1 MPHIKVN
8 CCQAFLLYINKRS
21 GTSCLT
27 LFPKLP
33 KKPAC
38 RRPPSVIT
46 IRKGCCPTS
55 NGKTASVCLKT
66 WTCGRL
72 MGLLTCLKN
81 TGMPIKRI
89 RDYVELTSKGD
100 DTLQER
106 YEIIKAQRQFVLDQI
121 EQLQYYL
128 EELDFK
134 DWYYNKALAAGSES
148 AINLDDYEKETG
160 KKAPDDPN
168 RQD

>member
-1 MPHIKVN
+1 MSYTISEAAQKTG
-8 CCQAFLLYINKRS
+8 L
-21 GTSCLT
+21 
-27 LFPKLP
+27 
-33 KKPAC
+33 
-38 RRPPSVIT
+38 PPST
-46 IRKGCCPTS
+46 IRFYDKEGLLPNIKRK
-55 NGKTASVCLKT
+55 NGIRVFEDMDL
-66 WTCGRL
+66 RL

-148 AINLDDYEKETG
+148 AINLDDYEKETR

>member
-1 MPHIKVN
+1 MSYTISEAAEKTG
-8 CCQAFLLYINKRS
+8 L
-21 GTSCLT
+21 
-27 LFPKLP
+27 
-33 KKPAC
+33 
-38 RRPPSVIT
+38 PPST
-46 IRKGCCPTS
+46 IRFYDKEGLLPNIKRK
-55 NGKTASVCLKT
+55 NGIRVFEDMDL
-66 WTCGRL
+66 RL

-106 YEIIKAQRQFVLDQI
+106 YEIIKSQRQFVLDQI

-168 RQD
+168 RRD

>member
-1 MPHIKVN
+1 MSYTISEAAEKTG
-8 CCQAFLLYINKRS
+8 L
-21 GTSCLT
+21 
-27 LFPKLP
+27 
-33 KKPAC
+33 
-38 RRPPSVIT
+38 PPST
-46 IRKGCCPTS
+46 IRYYDKEGLLPNIKRK
-55 NGKTASVCLKT
+55 NGIRVFEDMDL
-66 WTCGRL
+66 RL

-89 RDYVELTSKGD
+89 RNYVELTSQGD
-100 DTLQER
+100 ASLQKR
-106 YEIIKAQRQFVLDQI
+106 YEIIKEQRQFVLDQI

-168 RQD
+168 REN

>member
-1 MPHIKVN
+1 MSYTISEAAQKTG
-8 CCQAFLLYINKRS
+8 L
-21 GTSCLT
+21 
-27 LFPKLP
+27 
-33 KKPAC
+33 
-38 RRPPSVIT
+38 PPST
-46 IRKGCCPTS
+46 IRFYDKEGLLPNIKRK
-55 NGKTASVCLKT
+55 NGIRVFEDMDL
-66 WTCGRL
+66 RL

-100 DTLQER
+100 ETLQER

-148 AINLDDYEKETG
+148 AINLDDYERETG

-168 RQD
+168 REN

>member
-1 MPHIKVN
+1 MSYTISEAAQKTG
-8 CCQAFLLYINKRS
+8 L
-21 GTSCLT
+21 
-27 LFPKLP
+27 
-33 KKPAC
+33 
-38 RRPPSVIT
+38 PPST
-46 IRKGCCPTS
+46 IRFYDKEGLLPNIKRK
-55 NGKTASVCLKT
+55 NGIRVFEDMDL
-66 WTCGRL
+66 RL

>member
-1 MPHIKVN
+1 MSYTISEAAQKTG
-8 CCQAFLLYINKRS
+8 L
-21 GTSCLT
+21 
-27 LFPKLP
+27 
-33 KKPAC
+33 
-38 RRPPSVIT
+38 PPST
-46 IRKGCCPTS
+46 IRYYDKEGLLPNIKRK
-55 NGKTASVCLKT
+55 NGIRVFEDMDL
-66 WTCGRL
+66 RL

-100 DTLQER
+100 DTLRER

-168 RQD
+168 RQV

>member
-1 MPHIKVN
+1 MSYTISEAAEKTG
-8 CCQAFLLYINKRS
+8 L
-21 GTSCLT
+21 
-27 LFPKLP
+27 
-33 KKPAC
+33 
-38 RRPPSVIT
+38 PPST
-46 IRKGCCPTS
+46 IRFYDKEGLLPNIKRK
-55 NGKTASVCLKT
+55 NGIRVFEDMDL
-66 WTCGRL
+66 RL

-89 RDYVELTSKGD
+89 RDYVELTSIGD
-100 DTLQER
+100 ETLQER

-148 AINLDDYEKETG
+148 AINLDDYERETG

-168 RQD
+168 RED

>member
-1 MPHIKVN
+1 MSYTISEAAEKTG
-8 CCQAFLLYINKRS
+8 L
-21 GTSCLT
+21 
-27 LFPKLP
+27 
-33 KKPAC
+33 
-38 RRPPSVIT
+38 PPST
-46 IRKGCCPTS
+46 IRFYDKEGLLPNIKRK
-55 NGKTASVCLKT
+55 NGIRVFEDMDL
-66 WTCGRL
+66 RL

-89 RDYVELTSKGD
+89 RNYVELTSKGD
-100 DTLQER
+100 ETLQAR

-134 DWYYNKALAAGSES
+134 DWYYNKALATGSES

-160 KKAPDDPN
+160 KKAPDNPN

>member
-1 MPHIKVN
+1 MSYTISEAAEKTG
-8 CCQAFLLYINKRS
+8 L
-21 GTSCLT
+21 
-27 LFPKLP
+27 
-33 KKPAC
+33 
-38 RRPPSVIT
+38 PPST
-46 IRKGCCPTS
+46 IRYYDKEGLLPNIKRK
-55 NGKTASVCLKT
+55 NGIRVFEDMDL
-66 WTCGRL
+66 RL

-168 RQD
+168 RRD

>member
-1 MPHIKVN
+1 MSYTISEAAQKTG
-8 CCQAFLLYINKRS
+8 LL
-21 GTSCLT
+21 
-27 LFPKLP
+27 
-33 KKPAC
+33 
-38 RRPPSVIT
+38 PST
-46 IRKGCCPTS
+46 IRYYDKEGLLPNIKRK
-55 NGKTASVCLKT
+55 NGIRVFEDMDL
-66 WTCGRL
+66 RL

-100 DTLQER
+100 DTLRER
-106 YEIIKAQRQFVLDQI
+106 YEIIRAQRQFVLDQI

-168 RQD
+168 RRDESVFL

>member
-1 MPHIKVN
+1 MSYTISEAAEKTG
-8 CCQAFLLYINKRS
+8 L
-21 GTSCLT
+21 
-27 LFPKLP
+27 
-33 KKPAC
+33 
-38 RRPPSVIT
+38 PPST
-46 IRKGCCPTS
+46 IRFYDKEGLLPNIKRK
-55 NGKTASVCLKT
+55 NGIRVFEEMDL
-66 WTCGRL
+66 RL

-168 RQD
+168 REN

>member
-1 MPHIKVN
+1 MSYTISEAAEKTG
-8 CCQAFLLYINKRS
+8 L
-21 GTSCLT
+21 
-27 LFPKLP
+27 
-33 KKPAC
+33 
-38 RRPPSVIT
+38 PPST
-46 IRKGCCPTS
+46 IRFYDKEGLLPNIKRK
-55 NGKTASVCLKT
+55 NGIRVFEDMDL
-66 WTCGRL
+66 RL

-148 AINLDDYEKETG
+148 AINLDDYERETG

-168 RQD
+168 RED

>member
-1 MPHIKVN
+1 MSYTISEAAQKTG
-8 CCQAFLLYINKRS
+8 L
-21 GTSCLT
+21 
-27 LFPKLP
+27 
-33 KKPAC
+33 
-38 RRPPSVIT
+38 PPST
-46 IRKGCCPTS
+46 IRFYDKEGLLPNIKRK
-55 NGKTASVCLKT
+55 NGIRVFEDMDL
-66 WTCGRL
+66 RL

-89 RDYVELTSKGD
+89 RDYVELTTQGD
-100 DTLQER
+100 ASLQKR
-106 YEIIKAQRQFVLDQI
+106 YEIIKEQRQFVLDQI

-168 RQD
+168 RRD

>member
-1 MPHIKVN
+1 MSYTISEAAEKTG
-8 CCQAFLLYINKRS
+8 L
-21 GTSCLT
+21 
-27 LFPKLP
+27 
-33 KKPAC
+33 
-38 RRPPSVIT
+38 PPST
-46 IRKGCCPTS
+46 IRYYDKEGLLPNIKRK
-55 NGKTASVCLKT
+55 NGIRVFEDMDL
-66 WTCGRL
+66 RL

-100 DTLQER
+100 ETLQER

-148 AINLDDYEKETG
+148 AINLDDYERETG

-168 RQD
+168 RED

>member
-1 MPHIKVN
+1 MSYTISEAAEKTG
-8 CCQAFLLYINKRS
+8 L
-21 GTSCLT
+21 
-27 LFPKLP
+27 
-33 KKPAC
+33 
-38 RRPPSVIT
+38 PPST
-46 IRKGCCPTS
+46 IRYYDKEGLLPNIKRK
-55 NGKTASVCLKT
+55 NGIRVFEDMDL
-66 WTCGRL
+66 RL

-89 RDYVELTSKGD
+89 RDYVDLTSKGD

>member
-1 MPHIKVN
+1 MSYTISEAAQKTG
-8 CCQAFLLYINKRS
+8 L
-21 GTSCLT
+21 
-27 LFPKLP
+27 
-33 KKPAC
+33 
-38 RRPPSVIT
+38 PPST
-46 IRKGCCPTS
+46 IRYYDKEGLLPNIKSTIRYYDKEGLLPNIKRK
-55 NGKTASVCLKT
+55 NGIRVFEDMDL
-66 WTCGRL
+66 RL

>member
-1 MPHIKVN
+1 MSYTISEAAEKTG
-8 CCQAFLLYINKRS
+8 L
-21 GTSCLT
+21 
-27 LFPKLP
+27 
-33 KKPAC
+33 
-38 RRPPSVIT
+38 PPST
-46 IRKGCCPTS
+46 IRFYDKEGLLPNIKRK
-55 NGKTASVCLKT
+55 NGIRVFEDMDL
-66 WTCGRL
+66 RL

-100 DTLQER
+100 ETLQER

-134 DWYYNKALAAGSES
+134 DWYYNKALSAGSES

-168 RQD
+168 RRD

>member
-1 MPHIKVN
+1 MSYTISE
-8 CCQAFLLYINKRS
+8 AA
-21 GTSCLT
+21 
-27 LFPKLP
+27 
-33 KKPAC
+33 KKTGL
-38 RRPPSVIT
+38 PPST
-46 IRKGCCPTS
+46 IRFYDKEGLLPNIQRK
-55 NGKTASVCLKT
+55 NGIRVFEDMDL
-66 WTCGRL
+66 RL

-89 RDYVELTSKGD
+89 RDYVELTSQGD
-100 DTLQER
+100 ASLQKR
-106 YEIIKAQRQFVLDQI
+106 YEIIKSQRQFVLDQI

-168 RQD
+168 REN

>member
-1 MPHIKVN
+1 MSYTISEAAEKTG
-8 CCQAFLLYINKRS
+8 L
-21 GTSCLT
+21 
-27 LFPKLP
+27 
-33 KKPAC
+33 
-38 RRPPSVIT
+38 PPST
-46 IRKGCCPTS
+46 IRYYDKEGLLPNIKRK
-55 NGKTASVCLKT
+55 NGIRVFEDMDL
-66 WTCGRL
+66 RL

-134 DWYYNKALAAGSES
+134 DWYYNKALAAGSEKT
-148 AINLDDYEKETG
+148 INLDDYEKETG

-168 RQD
+168 RRD

>member
-1 MPHIKVN
+1 MSYTISEAAEKTG
-8 CCQAFLLYINKRS
+8 L
-21 GTSCLT
+21 
-27 LFPKLP
+27 
-33 KKPAC
+33 
-38 RRPPSVIT
+38 PPST
-46 IRKGCCPTS
+46 IRYYDKEGLLPNIKRK
-55 NGKTASVCLKT
+55 NGIRVFEDMDL
-66 WTCGRL
+66 RL

-100 DTLQER
+100 DTLRER

-168 RQD
+168 RED

>member
-1 MPHIKVN
+1 MSYTISEAAEKTG
-8 CCQAFLLYINKRS
+8 L
-21 GTSCLT
+21 
-27 LFPKLP
+27 
-33 KKPAC
+33 
-38 RRPPSVIT
+38 PPST
-46 IRKGCCPTS
+46 IRYYDKEGLLPNIKRK
-55 NGKTASVCLKT
+55 NGIRVFEDMDL
-66 WTCGRL
+66 RL

-100 DTLQER
+100 DTLLER

-168 RQD
+168 RRD

>member
-1 MPHIKVN
+1 MSYTISEAAEKVG
-8 CCQAFLLYINKRS
+8 I
-21 GTSCLT
+21 
-27 LFPKLP
+27 
-33 KKPAC
+33 PAT
-38 RRPPSVIT
+38 T
-46 IRKGCCPTS
+46 IRYYDKEGLLPNIKRK
-55 NGKTASVCLKT
+55 NGIRVFEDMDL
-66 WTCGRL
+66 RL

-100 DTLQER
+100 ETLQER

-168 RQD
+168 REN

>member
-1 MPHIKVN
+1 MSYTISEAAQKTG
-8 CCQAFLLYINKRS
+8 L
-21 GTSCLT
+21 
-27 LFPKLP
+27 
-33 KKPAC
+33 
-38 RRPPSVIT
+38 PPST
-46 IRKGCCPTS
+46 IRYYDNEGLLPNIKRK
-55 NGKTASVCLKT
+55 NGIRVFEDMDL
-66 WTCGRL
+66 RL

-89 RDYVELTSKGD
+89 REYVELTSKGD

>member
-1 MPHIKVN
+1 MSYTISEAAEKTG
-8 CCQAFLLYINKRS
+8 L
-21 GTSCLT
+21 
-27 LFPKLP
+27 
-33 KKPAC
+33 
-38 RRPPSVIT
+38 PPST
-46 IRKGCCPTS
+46 IRYYDKEGLLPNIKRK
-55 NGKTASVCLKT
+55 NGIRVFEDMDL
-66 WTCGRL
+66 RL

-128 EELDFK
+128 GELDFK

-168 RQD
+168 RRD

>member
-1 MPHIKVN
+1 MSYTISEAAEKTG
-8 CCQAFLLYINKRS
+8 L
-21 GTSCLT
+21 
-27 LFPKLP
+27 
-33 KKPAC
+33 
-38 RRPPSVIT
+38 PPST
-46 IRKGCCPTS
+46 IRFYDKEGLLPNIKRK
-55 NGKTASVCLKT
+55 NGIRVFEDMDL
-66 WTCGRL
+66 RL

-100 DTLQER
+100 ETLQER

>member
-1 MPHIKVN
+1 MSYTISEAAQKTG
-8 CCQAFLLYINKRS
+8 L
-21 GTSCLT
+21 
-27 LFPKLP
+27 
-33 KKPAC
+33 
-38 RRPPSVIT
+38 PPST
-46 IRKGCCPTS
+46 IRYYDKEGLLPNIKRK
-55 NGKTASVCLKT
+55 NGIRVFEDMDL
-66 WTCGRL
+66 RL

-134 DWYYNKALAAGSES
+134 DWYYNKALVAGSES

>member
-1 MPHIKVN
+1 MSYTISEAAEKTG
-8 CCQAFLLYINKRS
+8 L
-21 GTSCLT
+21 
-27 LFPKLP
+27 
-33 KKPAC
+33 
-38 RRPPSVIT
+38 PPST
-46 IRKGCCPTS
+46 IRFYDKEGLLPNIKRK
-55 NGKTASVCLKT
+55 NGIRMFEDMDL
-66 WTCGRL
+66 RL

-100 DTLQER
+100 ETLQER

-168 RQD
+168 REN

>member
-1 MPHIKVN
+1 MSYTISEAAQKTG
-8 CCQAFLLYINKRS
+8 L
-21 GTSCLT
+21 
-27 LFPKLP
+27 
-33 KKPAC
+33 
-38 RRPPSVIT
+38 PPST
-46 IRKGCCPTS
+46 IRYYDKEGLLPNIKRK
-55 NGKTASVCLKT
+55 NGIRVFEDMDL
-66 WTCGRL
+66 RL

-100 DTLQER
+100 ETLQER

-148 AINLDDYEKETG
+148 AINLDDYERETG

-168 RQD
+168 RED

>member
-1 MPHIKVN
+1 MSYTISEAAEKTG
-8 CCQAFLLYINKRS
+8 L
-21 GTSCLT
+21 
-27 LFPKLP
+27 
-33 KKPAC
+33 
-38 RRPPSVIT
+38 PPST
-46 IRKGCCPTS
+46 IRFYDKEGLLPNIKRK
-55 NGKTASVCLKT
+55 NGIRVFEDMDL
-66 WTCGRL
+66 RL

-89 RDYVELTSKGD
+89 RNYVELTSKGD

-134 DWYYNKALAAGSES
+134 DWYYNKALATGSES

-168 RQD
+168 REN

>member
-1 MPHIKVN
+1 MSYTISEAAEKTG
-8 CCQAFLLYINKRS
+8 L
-21 GTSCLT
+21 
-27 LFPKLP
+27 
-33 KKPAC
+33 
-38 RRPPSVIT
+38 PPST
-46 IRKGCCPTS
+46 IRFYDKEGLLPNIKRK
-55 NGKTASVCLKT
+55 NGIRVFEDMDL
-66 WTCGRL
+66 RL

-106 YEIIKAQRQFVLDQI
+106 YEIIKSQRQFVLDQI

>member
-1 MPHIKVN
+1 MD
-8 CCQAFLLYINKRS
+8 L
-21 GTSCLT
+21 
-27 LFPKLP
+27 
-33 KKPAC
+33 
-38 RRPPSVIT
+38 
-46 IRKGCCPTS
+46 
-55 NGKTASVCLKT
+55 
-66 WTCGRL
+66 RL

>member
-1 MPHIKVN
+1 MSYTISEAAEKTG
-8 CCQAFLLYINKRS
+8 L
-21 GTSCLT
+21 
-27 LFPKLP
+27 
-33 KKPAC
+33 
-38 RRPPSVIT
+38 PPST
-46 IRKGCCPTS
+46 IRYYDKEGLLPNIKRK
-55 NGKTASVCLKT
+55 NGIRVFEDMDL
-66 WTCGRL
+66 RL

-100 DTLQER
+100 DTLRER

-134 DWYYNKALAAGSES
+134 DWYYNKALAAGSEKT
-148 AINLDDYEKETG
+148 INLDDYEKETG

-168 RQD
+168 RRD

>member
-1 MPHIKVN
+1 MSYTISEAAQKTG
-8 CCQAFLLYINKRS
+8 L
-21 GTSCLT
+21 
-27 LFPKLP
+27 
-33 KKPAC
+33 
-38 RRPPSVIT
+38 PPST
-46 IRKGCCPTS
+46 IRFYDKEGLLPNIKRK
-55 NGKTASVCLKT
+55 NGIRVFEDMDL
-66 WTCGRL
+66 RL

-100 DTLQER
+100 ETLQER

-160 KKAPDDPN
+160 KKVPDGPDREN
-168 RQD
+168 

>member
-1 MPHIKVN
+1 MSYTISEAAQKTG
-8 CCQAFLLYINKRS
+8 L
-21 GTSCLT
+21 
-27 LFPKLP
+27 
-33 KKPAC
+33 
-38 RRPPSVIT
+38 PPSTNRYYDKEGLLPNIKRKNG
-46 IRKGCCPTS
+46 IR
-55 NGKTASVCLKT
+55 VFEDMDL
-66 WTCGRL
+66 RL

-100 DTLQER
+100 DTLRER

-148 AINLDDYEKETG
+148 AINLDDYERETG

>member
-1 MPHIKVN
+1 MSYTISEAAEKTG
-8 CCQAFLLYINKRS
+8 L
-21 GTSCLT
+21 
-27 LFPKLP
+27 
-33 KKPAC
+33 
-38 RRPPSVIT
+38 PPST
-46 IRKGCCPTS
+46 IRYYDKEGLLPNIKRK
-55 NGKTASVCLKT
+55 NGIRVFEDMDL
-66 WTCGRL
+66 RL

-134 DWYYNKALAAGSES
+134 DWYYNKALATGSES

-168 RQD
+168 RRD